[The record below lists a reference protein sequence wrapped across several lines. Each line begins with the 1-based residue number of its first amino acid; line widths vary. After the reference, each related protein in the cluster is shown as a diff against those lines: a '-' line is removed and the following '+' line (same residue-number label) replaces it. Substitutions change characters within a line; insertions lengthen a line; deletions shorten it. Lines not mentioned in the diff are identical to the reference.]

1 MENKDFTNFVSR
13 KNDKRNMKK
22 GIVLLLLLFT
32 SSLVAQVQFEAKV
45 SKNSLGINERLRI
58 EFHMNADGDNFVAPA
73 FESSGFR
80 VVGGPSQSVS
90 QSWIN
95 GKSTFQKSYIYILL
109 PTQKGQLT
117 IKQASIEINGQI
129 YKTSPVKINVTN
141 AVELPKDPNEAPS
154 ISADDNIYLIAD
166 ISKANPYLNEPITVV
181 YKLYFSYNIGI
192 SNWREL
198 NKPKYND
205 FWSQNIDI
213 KQLKAEDG
221 MFKGERYRYVILRK
235 TVLYPQKSGKLEIEP
250 LSLDIDCQVPSNRRN
265 FWGQPLMIDDSKR
278 VSAGSKVINVKP
290 LPESGKPEDFSG
302 AVGRFDFQV
311 KPSKTVLKNGE
322 SFDLN
327 ISVVGTGNLKLFTLP
342 KPILPSSLEMYDPV
356 HDENVNTPL
365 TGMSGRI
372 SDKYT
377 IIPQYKGNYQI
388 KPMSFTYFDL
398 ASGRYKTIT
407 SQPITIN
414 VMDGP
419 SIASS
424 EKTNPNEVAK
434 TKVEVTKSFAYNKQK
449 TTLKSMEKEDFLG
462 SGLFYSLVALPFL
475 AIPLLIVGK
484 RRKEASDNDVVGNKI
499 KKSNAL
505 AKKYLGEA
513 KKHLGNKEPFYIALE
528 KAMHNFL
535 KAKLNIETSEMSKE
549 KISEILQSRSAQPET
564 VSEFIALTENCE
576 FARYAPSSETAIQLD
591 YDKAVSIIS
600 ALEKQIK

>member
-1 MENKDFTNFVSR
+1 MK
-13 KNDKRNMKK
+13 MKK
-22 GIVLLLLLFT
+22 VIVLLLLLFG
-32 SSLVAQVQFEAKV
+32 SSLMAQVQFEAKV
-45 SKNSLGINERLRI
+45 SKNSLGVNERLRI
-58 EFHMNADGDNFVAPA
+58 EFTMNADGDNFIPPA

-80 VVGGPSQSVS
+80 IVGGPSQSVS
-90 QSWIN
+90 QSWVN
-95 GKSTFQKSYIYILL
+95 GKSSFNKSYIYILL

-129 YKTSPVKINVTN
+129 YKTSPLKINVTN
-141 AVELPKDPNEAPS
+141 AVELPKDPNEAPA
-154 ISADDNIYLIAD
+154 ITADDNIYLIAD
-166 ISKANPYLNEPITVV
+166 ISKANPYLNEPITVI

-221 MFKGERYRYVILRK
+221 MFKGERYRYVVLRK

-265 FWGQPLMIDDSKR
+265 FWGQPLMVEDSKR
-278 VSAGSKVINVKP
+278 VSAGSKVINVRP
-290 LPESGKPEDFSG
+290 LPEAGKPEDFTG

-311 KPSKTVLKNGE
+311 KPSKTTLKNGE
-322 SFDLN
+322 SMDLN
-327 ISVVGTGNLKLFTLP
+327 VSVVGVGNLKLFTLP
-342 KPILPSSLEMYDPV
+342 KPILPSALEMYDPV

-388 KPMSFTYFDL
+388 KPMRFTYFDL
-398 ASGRYKTIT
+398 GSGKYKTIT
-407 SQPITIN
+407 SQPITVN
-414 VMDGP
+414 VLDGP
-419 SIASS
+419 SVASA
-424 EKTNPNEVAK
+424 EKSNTDEVAK
-434 TKVEVTKSFAYNKQK
+434 TKVEVSKTFAYNKQK
-449 TTLKSMEKEDFLG
+449 AHLKSMEKDDFLG
-462 SGLFYSLVALPFL
+462 SGLFYSLVFLPFL

-484 RRKEASDNDVVGNKI
+484 RRKDASDNDIVGNKI

-505 AKKYLGEA
+505 AKKYLGDA

-549 KISEILQSRSAQPET
+549 KISEILQSRNAQSET

-576 FARYAPSSETAIQLD
+576 FARYAPASETAIQQD
-591 YDKAVSIIS
+591 YDKAVNIIS